1 MESMEQNAFI
11 DKLISEMTVEEK
23 AAQMLQVPV
32 SVVGME
38 AAREWAR
45 KGVGSFL
52 NVLGDDMR
60 ELSRISCEESRLK
73 IPTIFGIDAVHGHC
87 LNKDATIFPSQLG
100 MACSWNRE
108 LVEKIGHIT
117 ATEVATEGIQWTFS
131 PILCLARDPRWGRT
145 NETFGED
152 KYLSGELGVSI
163 IKGYQGEDLS
173 DDTAILA
180 CAKHFIAYGEAT
192 GARDS
197 YDTEITMRKIRD
209 EFLPPF
215 KKAVDAG
222 CATFMTA
229 YGSIDGTPLTANEK
243 VLRGLLRDEL
253 GFDGFLVTDWDTVNA
268 LIRRQKVCADHG
280 EASNAA
286 AKAGNDMIMST
297 LEFYDAI
304 IDQVKQGKIDESYL
318 DEAVKHILTVKLRLG
333 LWEKPLKKG
342 VPGSIGCQEH
352 LDTALEAARDGV
364 VLLKNNGVLPVTPD
378 KKIRKIG
385 VIGPNADDIRAQYGD
400 WTYFT
405 HPVPGIEKEPQRPF
419 VTLLEGIRK
428 QCEGTGIEVCYSYGC
443 SVNRRYYY
451 KGNYPGIPEFME
463 MCYEDNAYNADYYQ
477 EMPLVSEAA
486 RMARDCDLIVVAIG
500 DNYNQVGEYNDRAN
514 LEPSGMQAALVR
526 VLSKFNIPMVTVLI
540 SSKPLAIPEI
550 AGRSDAL
557 ICAFNGG
564 MFGGQAVA
572 EVIFGKINPSGR
584 LPISFPVLTGQVPVY
599 YNQFPGW
606 HEGRYVDCPKDPL
619 FAFGEGLSY
628 TKFEYSELA
637 FDKETNTVYVTVT
650 NTGDFKGT
658 ETVQIYVNDVVS
670 SVMTAVKNLV
680 GFDRV
685 ELMPGESRALKIKI
699 DEDAFTVVLPD
710 ERRVIEPGQF
720 EVMAGHSSKDE
731 DLIKIMVTF

>member
-1 MESMEQNAFI
+1 MKQNPFI
-11 DKLISEMTVEEK
+11 EELISKMTVEEK

-32 SVVGME
+32 SVVGMDE
-38 AAREWAR
+38 ARKWAK

-52 NVLGDDMR
+52 NVLGDDMK
-60 ELSRISCEESRLK
+60 ELSEISCKKSRLK

-100 MACSWNRE
+100 MACSWNKE
-108 LVEKIGHIT
+108 LVEKIGRVT

-173 DDTAILA
+173 DDTAIIA

-197 YDTEITMRKIRD
+197 YDTEIAMRKIRD

-229 YGSIDGTPLTANEK
+229 YGSIDGVPLTANEE
-243 VLRGLLRDEL
+243 VLKGLLRDEL
-253 GFDGFLVTDWDTVNA
+253 GFDGFVVTDWDTVNA
-268 LIRRQKVCADHG
+268 LINRQKVCGNHG
-280 EASNAA
+280 DASRVA

-297 LEFYDAI
+297 LEFYDAVI
-304 IDQVKQGKIDESYL
+304 KEVKEGRL
-318 DEAVKHILTVKLRLG
+318 DEKCLDDAVRHILTIKYKLG

-342 VPGSIGCQEH
+342 IPGSIGCEEH
-352 LDTALEAARDGV
+352 HDVALEAAREGV
-364 VLLKNNGVLPVTPD
+364 VLLKNNGILPLDTE
-378 KKIRKIG
+378 KKIRKIA
-385 VIGPNADDIRAQYGD
+385 VIGPNSDDIRAQYGD

-405 HPVPGIEKEPQRPF
+405 HPVPGIEKEPQRPYR
-419 VTLLEGIRK
+419 TLLEGVMEQI
-428 QCEGTGIEVCYSYGC
+428 EGTDIEVCYSYGC

-451 KGNYPGIPEFME
+451 EGNYAGIPEFME
-463 MCYEDNAYNADYYQ
+463 MCYRDNDHDAEFYK
-477 EMPLVSEAA
+477 EMPLITEAA
-486 RMARDCDLIVVAIG
+486 SVARDCDVIILALG
-500 DNYNQVGEYNDRAN
+500 DNYNQTGEYNDRADLN
-514 LEPSGMQAALVR
+514 LSGMQEALVR
-526 VLSKFNIPMVTVLI
+526 VLKTLNIPIVTVLI
-540 SSKPLAIPEI
+540 SSKPLTITKVVKASE
-550 AGRSDAL
+550 AV

-564 MFGGQAVA
+564 MYGGKAVA
-572 EVIFGKINPSGR
+572 EAIFGKINPCGR
-584 LPISFPVLTGQVPVY
+584 LPISFPVMTGQVPVY

-628 TKFEYSELA
+628 TRFEYSDLA
-637 FDKETNTVYVTVT
+637 FDKKTKTVSVKVK
-650 NTGDFKGT
+650 NTGKIKGT
-658 ETVQIYVNDVVS
+658 EVVQVYVNDVVS
-670 SVMTAVKNLV
+670 SVMTAVKNLA
-680 GFDRV
+680 GFKRV
-685 ELMPGESRALKIKI
+685 EIAPGRTKTVKIKLS
-699 DEDAFTVVLPD
+699 DDAFSVVLPD
-710 ERRVIEPGQF
+710 NSSVIEPGDF
-720 EVMAGHSSKDE
+720 EIMAGHSSKDK
-731 DLIKIMVTF
+731 DLIKITVTL

>member
-1 MESMEQNAFI
+1 MKQNPFI
-11 DKLISEMTVEEK
+11 EELISKMTVEEK

-32 SVVGME
+32 SVVGMDE
-38 AAREWAR
+38 ARKWAK

-52 NVLGDDMR
+52 NVLGDDMK
-60 ELSRISCEESRLK
+60 ELSEISCKKSRLK

-100 MACSWNRE
+100 MACSWNKE
-108 LVEKIGHIT
+108 LVEKIGHVT

-173 DDTAILA
+173 DDTAIIA

-197 YDTEITMRKIRD
+197 YDTEIAMRKIRD

-229 YGSIDGTPLTANEK
+229 YGSIDGVPLTANEE
-243 VLRGLLRDEL
+243 VLKGLLRDEL
-253 GFDGFLVTDWDTVNA
+253 GFDGFVVTDWDTVNA
-268 LIRRQKVCADHG
+268 LINRQKVCGNHG
-280 EASNAA
+280 DASRVA

-297 LEFYDAI
+297 LEFYDAVI
-304 IDQVKQGKIDESYL
+304 KEVKEGRL
-318 DEAVKHILTVKLRLG
+318 DEKCLDDAVRHILTIKYKLG

-342 VPGSIGCQEH
+342 IPGSIGCEEH
-352 LDTALEAARDGV
+352 HDVALEAAREGV
-364 VLLKNNGVLPVTPD
+364 VLLKNNGILPLDTE
-378 KKIRKIG
+378 KKIRKIA
-385 VIGPNADDIRAQYGD
+385 VIGPNSDDIRAQYGD

-405 HPVPGIEKEPQRPF
+405 HPVPGIEKEPQRPYR
-419 VTLLEGIRK
+419 TLLEGVMEQI
-428 QCEGTGIEVCYSYGC
+428 EGTDIEVCYSYGC

-451 KGNYPGIPEFME
+451 EGNYAGIPEFME
-463 MCYEDNAYNADYYQ
+463 MCYRDNDHDAEFYK
-477 EMPLVSEAA
+477 EMPLITEAA
-486 RMARDCDLIVVAIG
+486 SVARDCDVIILALG
-500 DNYNQVGEYNDRAN
+500 DNYNQTGEYNDRADLN
-514 LEPSGMQAALVR
+514 LSGMQEALVR
-526 VLSKFNIPMVTVLI
+526 VLKTLNIPIVTVLI
-540 SSKPLAIPEI
+540 SSKPLTITKVVKASE
-550 AGRSDAL
+550 AV

-564 MFGGQAVA
+564 MYGGKAVA
-572 EVIFGKINPSGR
+572 EAIFGKINPCGR
-584 LPISFPVLTGQVPVY
+584 LPISFPVMTGQVPVY

-628 TKFEYSELA
+628 TRFEYSDLA
-637 FDKETNTVYVTVT
+637 FDKKTKTVSVKVK
-650 NTGDFKGT
+650 NTGKIKGT
-658 ETVQIYVNDVVS
+658 EVVQVYVNDVVS
-670 SVMTAVKNLV
+670 SVMTAVKNLA
-680 GFDRV
+680 GFKRV
-685 ELMPGESRALKIKI
+685 EIAPGRTKTVKIKLS
-699 DEDAFTVVLPD
+699 DDAFSVVLPD
-710 ERRVIEPGQF
+710 NSSVIEPGDF
-720 EVMAGHSSKDE
+720 EIMAGHSSKDK
-731 DLIKIMVTF
+731 DLIKITVTL

>member
-1 MESMEQNAFI
+1 MKQNPFI
-11 DKLISEMTVEEK
+11 EELISKMTVEEK

-32 SVVGME
+32 SVVGMDE
-38 AAREWAR
+38 ARKWAK

-52 NVLGDDMR
+52 NVLGDDMK
-60 ELSRISCEESRLK
+60 ELSEISCKKSRLK

-100 MACSWNRE
+100 MACSWNKE
-108 LVEKIGHIT
+108 LVEKIGRVT

-173 DDTAILA
+173 DDTAIIA

-197 YDTEITMRKIRD
+197 YDTEIAMRKIRD

-229 YGSIDGTPLTANEK
+229 YGSIDGVPLTANEE
-243 VLRGLLRDEL
+243 VLKGLLRDEL
-253 GFDGFLVTDWDTVNA
+253 GFDGFVVTDWDTVNA
-268 LIRRQKVCADHG
+268 LINRQKVCGNHG
-280 EASNAA
+280 DASRVA

-297 LEFYDAI
+297 LEFYDAVI
-304 IDQVKQGKIDESYL
+304 KEVKEGRL
-318 DEAVKHILTVKLRLG
+318 DEKCLDDAVRHILTIKYKLG

-342 VPGSIGCQEH
+342 IPGSIGCEEH
-352 LDTALEAARDGV
+352 HDVALEAAREGV
-364 VLLKNNGVLPVTPD
+364 VLLKNNGILPLDTE
-378 KKIRKIG
+378 KKIRKIA
-385 VIGPNADDIRAQYGD
+385 VIGPNSDDIRAQYGD

-405 HPVPGIEKEPQRPF
+405 HPVPGIEKEPQRPYR
-419 VTLLEGIRK
+419 TLLEGVMEQI
-428 QCEGTGIEVCYSYGC
+428 EGTDIEVCYSYGC

-451 KGNYPGIPEFME
+451 EGNYAGIPEFME
-463 MCYEDNAYNADYYQ
+463 MCYRDNDHDAEFYK
-477 EMPLVSEAA
+477 EMPLITEAA
-486 RMARDCDLIVVAIG
+486 SVARDCDVIILALG
-500 DNYNQVGEYNDRAN
+500 DNYNQTGEYNDRADLN
-514 LEPSGMQAALVR
+514 LSGMQEALVR
-526 VLSKFNIPMVTVLI
+526 VLKTLNIPIVTVLI
-540 SSKPLAIPEI
+540 SSKPLTITKVVKASE
-550 AGRSDAL
+550 AV

-564 MFGGQAVA
+564 MYGGKAVA
-572 EVIFGKINPSGR
+572 EAIFGKINPCGR
-584 LPISFPVLTGQVPVY
+584 LPISFPVMTGQVPVY

-628 TKFEYSELA
+628 TRFEYSDLA
-637 FDKETNTVYVTVT
+637 FDKKTKTVSVKVK
-650 NTGDFKGT
+650 NTGKIKGT
-658 ETVQIYVNDVVS
+658 EVVQIYVNDVVS
-670 SVMTAVKNLV
+670 SVMTAVKNLA
-680 GFDRV
+680 GFKRV
-685 ELMPGESRALKIKI
+685 EIAPGRTKTVKIKLS
-699 DEDAFTVVLPD
+699 DDAFSVVLPD
-710 ERRVIEPGQF
+710 NSSVIEPGDF
-720 EVMAGHSSKDE
+720 EIMAGHSSKDK
-731 DLIKIMVTF
+731 DLIKITVTL

>member
-1 MESMEQNAFI
+1 MKQNPFI
-11 DKLISEMTVEEK
+11 EELISKMTVEEK

-32 SVVGME
+32 SVVGMDE
-38 AAREWAR
+38 ARKWAK

-52 NVLGDDMR
+52 NVLGDDMK
-60 ELSRISCEESRLK
+60 ELSEISCKKSRLK

-100 MACSWNRE
+100 MACSWNKE
-108 LVEKIGHIT
+108 LVEKIGRVT

-173 DDTAILA
+173 DDTAIIA

-197 YDTEITMRKIRD
+197 YDTEIAMRKIRD

-229 YGSIDGTPLTANEK
+229 YGSIDGVPLTANEE
-243 VLRGLLRDEL
+243 VLKGLLRDEL
-253 GFDGFLVTDWDTVNA
+253 GFDGFVVTDWDTVNA
-268 LIRRQKVCADHG
+268 LINRQKVCGNHG
-280 EASNAA
+280 DASRVA

-297 LEFYDAI
+297 LEFYDAVI
-304 IDQVKQGKIDESYL
+304 KEVKEGRL
-318 DEAVKHILTVKLRLG
+318 DEKCLDDAVRHILTIKYKLS

-342 VPGSIGCQEH
+342 IPGSIGCEEH
-352 LDTALEAARDGV
+352 HDVALEAAREGV
-364 VLLKNNGVLPVTPD
+364 VLLKNNGILPLDTE
-378 KKIRKIG
+378 KKIRKIA
-385 VIGPNADDIRAQYGD
+385 VIGPNSDDIRAQYGD

-405 HPVPGIEKEPQRPF
+405 HPVPGIEKEPQRPYR
-419 VTLLEGIRK
+419 TLLEGVMEQI
-428 QCEGTGIEVCYSYGC
+428 EGTDIEVCYSYGC

-451 KGNYPGIPEFME
+451 EGNYAGIPEFME
-463 MCYEDNAYNADYYQ
+463 MCYRDNDHDAEFYK
-477 EMPLVSEAA
+477 EMPLITEAA
-486 RMARDCDLIVVAIG
+486 SVARDCDVIILALG
-500 DNYNQVGEYNDRAN
+500 DNYNQTGEYNDRADLN
-514 LEPSGMQAALVR
+514 LSGMQEALVR
-526 VLSKFNIPMVTVLI
+526 VLKTLNIPIVTVLI
-540 SSKPLAIPEI
+540 SSKPLTITKVVKASE
-550 AGRSDAL
+550 AV

-564 MFGGQAVA
+564 MYGGKAVA
-572 EVIFGKINPSGR
+572 EAIFGKINPCGR
-584 LPISFPVLTGQVPVY
+584 LPISFPVMTGQVPVY

-628 TKFEYSELA
+628 TRFEYSDLA
-637 FDKETNTVYVTVT
+637 FDKKTKTVSVKVK
-650 NTGDFKGT
+650 NTGKIKGT
-658 ETVQIYVNDVVS
+658 EVVQVYVNDVVS
-670 SVMTAVKNLV
+670 SVMTAVKNLA
-680 GFDRV
+680 GFKRV
-685 ELMPGESRALKIKI
+685 EIAPGRTKTVKIKLS
-699 DEDAFTVVLPD
+699 DDAFSVVLPD
-710 ERRVIEPGQF
+710 NSSVIEPGDF
-720 EVMAGHSSKDE
+720 EIMAGHSSKDK
-731 DLIKIMVTF
+731 DLIKITVTL

>member
-1 MESMEQNAFI
+1 MKQNPFI
-11 DKLISEMTVEEK
+11 EELISKMTVEEK

-32 SVVGME
+32 SVVGMDE
-38 AAREWAR
+38 ARKWAK

-52 NVLGDDMR
+52 NVLGDDMK
-60 ELSRISCEESRLK
+60 ELSELSCKKSRLK

-100 MACSWNRE
+100 MACSWNKE
-108 LVEKIGHIT
+108 LVEKIGRVT

-173 DDTAILA
+173 DDTAIIA

-197 YDTEITMRKIRD
+197 YDTEIAMRKIRD

-229 YGSIDGTPLTANEK
+229 YGSIDGVPLTANEE
-243 VLRGLLRDEL
+243 VLKGLLRDEL
-253 GFDGFLVTDWDTVNA
+253 GFDGFVVTDWDTVNA
-268 LIRRQKVCADHG
+268 LINRQKVCGNHG
-280 EASNAA
+280 DASRVA

-297 LEFYDAI
+297 LEFYDAVI
-304 IDQVKQGKIDESYL
+304 KEVKEGRL
-318 DEAVKHILTVKLRLG
+318 DEKCLDDAVRHILTIKYKLG

-342 VPGSIGCQEH
+342 IPGSIGCEEH
-352 LDTALEAARDGV
+352 HDVALEAAREGV
-364 VLLKNNGVLPVTPD
+364 VLLKNNGILPLDTE
-378 KKIRKIG
+378 KKIRKIA
-385 VIGPNADDIRAQYGD
+385 VIGPNSDDIRAQYGD

-405 HPVPGIEKEPQRPF
+405 HPVPGIEKEPQRPYR
-419 VTLLEGIRK
+419 TLLEGVMEQI
-428 QCEGTGIEVCYSYGC
+428 EGTDIEVCYSYGC

-451 KGNYPGIPEFME
+451 EGNYAGIPEFME
-463 MCYEDNAYNADYYQ
+463 MCYRDNDHDAEFYK
-477 EMPLVSEAA
+477 EMPLITEAA
-486 RMARDCDLIVVAIG
+486 SVARDCDVIILALG
-500 DNYNQVGEYNDRAN
+500 DNYNQTGEYNDRADLN
-514 LEPSGMQAALVR
+514 LSGMQEALVR
-526 VLSKFNIPMVTVLI
+526 VLKTLNIPIVTVLI
-540 SSKPLAIPEI
+540 SSKPLTITKVVKASE
-550 AGRSDAL
+550 AV

-564 MFGGQAVA
+564 MYGGKAVA
-572 EVIFGKINPSGR
+572 EAIFGKINPCGR
-584 LPISFPVLTGQVPVY
+584 LPISFPVMTGQVPVY

-628 TKFEYSELA
+628 TRFEYSDLA
-637 FDKETNTVYVTVT
+637 FDKKTKTVSVKVK
-650 NTGDFKGT
+650 NTGKIKGT
-658 ETVQIYVNDVVS
+658 EVVQVYVNDVVS
-670 SVMTAVKNLV
+670 SVMTAVKNLA
-680 GFDRV
+680 GFKRV
-685 ELMPGESRALKIKI
+685 EIAPGRTKTVKIKLS
-699 DEDAFTVVLPD
+699 DDAFSVVLPD
-710 ERRVIEPGQF
+710 NSSVIEPGDF
-720 EVMAGHSSKDE
+720 EIMAGHSSKDK
-731 DLIKIMVTF
+731 DLIKITVTL

>member
-1 MESMEQNAFI
+1 MNTDNLI

-38 AAREWAR
+38 EAKKWA
-45 KGVGSFL
+45 KLGVGSFL

-100 MACSWNRE
+100 MACSWNRD
-108 LVEKIGHIT
+108 LIGKIGHVT
-117 ATEVATEGIQWTFS
+117 AAEVATEGIQWTFS
-131 PILCLARDPRWGRT
+131 PILCLARDARWGRT

-152 KYLSGELGVSI
+152 KYLSGELGVSM

-197 YDTEITMRKIRD
+197 YDTEITMRKIRE

-215 KKAVDAG
+215 RKAVDAG

-229 YGSIDGTPLTANEK
+229 YGSIDGVPLTANDK
-243 VLRGLLRDEL
+243 ALRGLLRDEL
-253 GFDGFLVTDWDTVNA
+253 GFDGFVVTDWDTVNA

-318 DEAVKHILTVKLRLG
+318 DEAVRHILTVKLRLG

-342 VPGSIGCQEH
+342 IPGSIGCEEH
-352 LDTALEAARDGV
+352 HEVALEAARDGV
-364 VLLKNNGVLPVTPD
+364 VLLKNDNVLPAEPG
-378 KKIRKIG
+378 KFRKIA
-385 VIGPNADDIRAQYGD
+385 VIGPNADDVRAQYGD

-405 HPVPGIEKEPQRPF
+405 HPVPGIEKEPQRPY
-419 VTLLEGIRK
+419 VTLLEGVKDILA
-428 QCEGTGIEVCYSYGC
+428 GTDTEVCYSYGC
-443 SVNRRYYY
+443 SVNRKDYY

-463 MCYEDNAYNADYYQ
+463 MCYRDNAYDSDY
-477 EMPLVSEAA
+477 ERELPSVDEAVA
-486 RMARDCDLIVVAIG
+486 AAKDCDLIILGLG
-500 DNYNQVGEYNDRAN
+500 DNYNQTGEYNDRSD
-514 LEPSGMQAALVR
+514 LRLSGIQETLVSE
-526 VLSKFNIPMVTVLI
+526 LSKLGIPMVTVLI
-540 SSKPLAIPEI
+540 SSKPLAIPETVK
-550 AGRSDAL
+550 ASDAV

-564 MFGGQAVA
+564 MYGGQAAA
-572 EVIFGKINPSGR
+572 EVIFGKINPCGR
-584 LPISFPVLTGQVPVY
+584 LPISFPVVTGQVPVY

-606 HEGRYVDCPKDPL
+606 HEGRYVDCPEQPL

-628 TKFEYSELA
+628 TSYEYSGLK
-637 FDKETNTVYVTVT
+637 FDTDTKTVTVDVK
-650 NTGDFKGT
+650 NTGSIEGV
-658 ETVQIYVNDVVS
+658 EVVQIYVNDVVS
-670 SVMTAVKNLV
+670 SVMTAVKNLA
-680 GFDRV
+680 GFERV
-685 ELMPGESRALKIKI
+685 RLAPGETRTVEIKLD
-699 DEDAFTVVLPD
+699 DEAFSLVLPD
-710 ERRVIEPGQF
+710 ETTIIEPGEF
-720 EVMAGHSSKDE
+720 EIMAGHSSKEE
-731 DLIKIMVTF
+731 DLIKITVNL

>member
-1 MESMEQNAFI
+1 MKQNPFI
-11 DKLISEMTVEEK
+11 EELISKMTVEEK

-32 SVVGME
+32 SVVGMDE
-38 AAREWAR
+38 ARKWAK

-52 NVLGDDMR
+52 NVLGDDMK
-60 ELSRISCEESRLK
+60 ELSEISCKKSRLK

-100 MACSWNRE
+100 MACSWNKE
-108 LVEKIGHIT
+108 LVEKIGRVT

-173 DDTAILA
+173 DDTAIIA

-197 YDTEITMRKIRD
+197 YDTEIAMRKIRD

-229 YGSIDGTPLTANEK
+229 YGSIDGVPLTANEE
-243 VLRGLLRDEL
+243 VLKGLLRDEL
-253 GFDGFLVTDWDTVNA
+253 GFDGFVVTDWDTVNA
-268 LIRRQKVCADHG
+268 LINRQKVCGNHG
-280 EASNAA
+280 DASRVA

-297 LEFYDAI
+297 LEFYDAVI
-304 IDQVKQGKIDESYL
+304 KEVKEGRL
-318 DEAVKHILTVKLRLG
+318 DEKCLDDAVRHILTIKYKLG

-342 VPGSIGCQEH
+342 IPGSIGCEEH
-352 LDTALEAARDGV
+352 HDVALEAAREGV
-364 VLLKNNGVLPVTPD
+364 VLLKNNGILPLDTE
-378 KKIRKIG
+378 KKIRKIA
-385 VIGPNADDIRAQYGD
+385 VIGPNSDDIRAQYGD

-405 HPVPGIEKEPQRPF
+405 HPVPGIEKEPQRPYR
-419 VTLLEGIRK
+419 TLLEGVMEQI
-428 QCEGTGIEVCYSYGC
+428 EGTDIEVCYSYGC

-451 KGNYPGIPEFME
+451 EGNYAGIPEFME
-463 MCYEDNAYNADYYQ
+463 MCYRDNDHDAEFYK
-477 EMPLVSEAA
+477 EMPLITEAA
-486 RMARDCDLIVVAIG
+486 SVARDCDVIILALG
-500 DNYNQVGEYNDRAN
+500 DNYNQTGEYNDRADLN
-514 LEPSGMQAALVR
+514 LSGMQEALVR
-526 VLSKFNIPMVTVLI
+526 VLKTLNIPIVTVLI
-540 SSKPLAIPEI
+540 SSKPLTITKVVKASE
-550 AGRSDAL
+550 AV

-564 MFGGQAVA
+564 MYGGKAVA
-572 EVIFGKINPSGR
+572 EAIFGKINPCGR
-584 LPISFPVLTGQVPVY
+584 LPISFPVMTGQVPVY

-628 TKFEYSELA
+628 TRFEYSDLA
-637 FDKETNTVYVTVT
+637 FDQKTKTVSVKVK
-650 NTGDFKGT
+650 NTGKIKGT
-658 ETVQIYVNDVVS
+658 EVVQVYVNDVVS
-670 SVMTAVKNLV
+670 SVMTAVKNLA
-680 GFDRV
+680 GFKRV
-685 ELMPGESRALKIKI
+685 EIAPGRTKTVKIKLS
-699 DEDAFTVVLPD
+699 DDAFSVVLPD
-710 ERRVIEPGQF
+710 NSSVIEPGDF
-720 EVMAGHSSKDE
+720 EIMAGHSSKDK
-731 DLIKIMVTF
+731 DLIKITVTL

>member
-1 MESMEQNAFI
+1 MKQNPFI
-11 DKLISEMTVEEK
+11 EELISKMTVEEK

-32 SVVGME
+32 SVVGMDE
-38 AAREWAR
+38 ARKWAK

-52 NVLGDDMR
+52 NVLGDDMK
-60 ELSRISCEESRLK
+60 ELSEISCKKSRLK

-100 MACSWNRE
+100 MACSWNKE
-108 LVEKIGHIT
+108 LVEKIGRVT

-173 DDTAILA
+173 DDTAIIA

-197 YDTEITMRKIRD
+197 YDTEIAMRKIRD

-229 YGSIDGTPLTANEK
+229 YGSIDGVPLTANEE
-243 VLRGLLRDEL
+243 VLKGLLRDEL
-253 GFDGFLVTDWDTVNA
+253 GFDGFVVTDWDTVNA
-268 LIRRQKVCADHG
+268 LINRQKVCGNHG
-280 EASNAA
+280 DASRVA

-297 LEFYDAI
+297 LEFYDAVI
-304 IDQVKQGKIDESYL
+304 KEVKEGRL
-318 DEAVKHILTVKLRLG
+318 DEKCLDDAVRHILTIKYKLG

-342 VPGSIGCQEH
+342 IPGSTGCEEH
-352 LDTALEAARDGV
+352 HDVALEAAREGV
-364 VLLKNNGVLPVTPD
+364 VLLKNNGILPLDTE
-378 KKIRKIG
+378 KKIRKIA
-385 VIGPNADDIRAQYGD
+385 VIGPNSDDIRAQYGD

-405 HPVPGIEKEPQRPF
+405 HPVPGIEKEPQRPYR
-419 VTLLEGIRK
+419 TLLEGVMEQI
-428 QCEGTGIEVCYSYGC
+428 EGTDIEVCYSYGC

-451 KGNYPGIPEFME
+451 EGNYAGIPEFME
-463 MCYEDNAYNADYYQ
+463 MCYRDNDHDAEFYK
-477 EMPLVSEAA
+477 EMPLITEAA
-486 RMARDCDLIVVAIG
+486 SVARDCDVIILALG
-500 DNYNQVGEYNDRAN
+500 ANYNQTGEYNDRADLN
-514 LEPSGMQAALVR
+514 LSGMQEALVR
-526 VLSKFNIPMVTVLI
+526 VLKTLNIPIVTVLI
-540 SSKPLAIPEI
+540 SSKPLTITKVVKASE
-550 AGRSDAL
+550 AV

-564 MFGGQAVA
+564 MYGGKAVA
-572 EVIFGKINPSGR
+572 EAIFGKINPCGR
-584 LPISFPVLTGQVPVY
+584 LPISFPVMTGQVPVY

-628 TKFEYSELA
+628 TRFEYSDLA
-637 FDKETNTVYVTVT
+637 FDKKTKTVSVKVK
-650 NTGDFKGT
+650 NTGKIKGT
-658 ETVQIYVNDVVS
+658 EVVQVYVNDVVS
-670 SVMTAVKNLV
+670 SVMTAVKNLA
-680 GFDRV
+680 GFKRV
-685 ELMPGESRALKIKI
+685 EIAPGRTKTVKIKLS
-699 DEDAFTVVLPD
+699 DDAFSVVLPD
-710 ERRVIEPGQF
+710 NSSVIEPGDF
-720 EVMAGHSSKDE
+720 EIMAGHSSKDK
-731 DLIKIMVTF
+731 DLIKITVTL